1 MDRKLLA
8 VDAACLLVYLVAA
21 SPALTG
27 IGIHEWLGLGVLV
40 VFFAHAAMHVDW
52 AVEAV
57 RSAFARPSWAR
68 TGNLALDL
76 LIVAAFMT
84 VTVSGISRQHIPKS
98 GRSSSEP
105 TDTCSLRLRDLMAL
119 RVRSWGIRGSLRPC
133 RKSSH
138 GSMTFDAGGIFNGRF
153 PGFVSVAPWLRPGF
167 VGSS

>member
-40 VFFAHAAMHVDW
+40 
-52 AVEAV
+52 EAV

-84 VTVSGISRQHIPKS
+84 VTVSGIMVS
-98 GRSSSEP
+98 GAVLPALGLYADGYYFWDPLHAMSAK
-105 TDTCSLRLRDLMAL
+105 LLLALMLVHVAVHWPWFAKVFKK
-119 RVRSWGIRGSLRPC
+119 RKEKHEGRGC
-133 RKSSH
+133 E
-138 GSMTFDAGGIFNGRF
+138 
-153 PGFVSVAPWLRPGF
+153 
-167 VGSS
+167 

>member
-40 VFFAHAAMHVDW
+40 VFFAHASMHVDW

-84 VTVSGISRQHIPKS
+84 VTVSGIMVS
-98 GRSSSEP
+98 GAVLP
-105 TDTCSLRLRDLMAL
+105 AL
-119 RVRSWGIRGSLRPC
+119 GLYADGYYFWDPLHAIAAKALLALLLVHVVAHWRWLAGFFKNGKGER
-133 RKSSH
+133 H
-138 GSMTFDAGGIFNGRF
+138 GK
-153 PGFVSVAPWLRPGF
+153 
-167 VGSS
+167 

>member
-57 RSAFARPSWAR
+57 RSAFAPPSWAR

-84 VTVSGISRQHIPKS
+84 VTVSGIMVS
-98 GRSSSEP
+98 GAVLPALGLYADGYYFWDPLHAMSAK
-105 TDTCSLRLRDLMAL
+105 LLLALMLVHVAVHWPWFAKVFKK
-119 RVRSWGIRGSLRPC
+119 RKEKHEGRGC
-133 RKSSH
+133 E
-138 GSMTFDAGGIFNGRF
+138 
-153 PGFVSVAPWLRPGF
+153 
-167 VGSS
+167 

>member
-68 TGNLALDL
+68 TD
-76 LIVAAFMT
+76 
-84 VTVSGISRQHIPKS
+84 VTRNAGKDA
-98 GRSSSEP
+98 G
-105 TDTCSLRLRDLMAL
+105 L
-119 RVRSWGIRGSLRPC
+119 RV
-133 RKSSH
+133 
-138 GSMTFDAGGIFNGRF
+138 GG
-153 PGFVSVAPWLRPGF
+153 
-167 VGSS
+167 

>member
-27 IGIHEWLGLGVLV
+27 VGVHEWLGLGVLV

-76 LIVAAFMT
+76 LIVSAFMT
-84 VTVSGISRQHIPKS
+84 VTVSGIMVS
-98 GRSSSEP
+98 GAVLPALGLYADGYYFWDPLHAMSAK
-105 TDTCSLRLRDLMAL
+105 LLLALML
-119 RVRSWGIRGSLRPC
+119 V
-133 RKSSH
+133 H
-138 GSMTFDAGGIFNGRF
+138 
-153 PGFVSVAPWLRPGF
+153 VAVHWPWLAKVFKKRKEKHEGR
-167 VGSS
+167 GCE